1 MTHEFDLSEMGE
13 GMVYMR
19 PVKVAELP
27 EDVRATAGERDI
39 ICAVHNHT
47 GDTIAFVATA
57 QLAGAL
63 AREHGMQPVALH

>member
-1 MTHEFDLSEMGE
+1 MTHDFDLTEMGE

-19 PVKVAELP
+19 PVKVSELP
-27 EDVRATAGERDI
+27 EDVRATAGGLDT

-47 GDTIAFVATA
+47 GATIAFVTTA

-63 AREHGMQPVALH
+63 ARENGMEPVALH